1 MNDNG
6 KEAAAK
12 KALRYVKN
20 GMAVGLG
27 TGSTSAIFIR
37 LLGEKN
43 KKKSLELKC
52 IATSLKSEQLAKELE
67 LPLVGFEQ
75 MTQIDVAVDGADVI
89 FGKLLIKGLGGGAIA
104 REKAVDYRA
113 KKFIVIADKSKVKD
127 EFKGTVPV
135 EAIPFCSEAVKRELL
150 FMGAER
156 AEFRLGEGGS
166 KFITDN
172 GNHMIDAYFPAI
184 KNAKKLERELNNIP
198 GVLENGIFTRNCKVI
213 LGGV

>member
-1 MNDNG
+1 MNDTD
-6 KEAAAK
+6 KEAAAR
-12 KALRYVKN
+12 KALRYVKS
-20 GMAVGLG
+20 GMTVGLG
-27 TGSTSAIFIR
+27 TGSTSAFFIR

-43 KKKSLELKC
+43 KRKNLGLKC
-52 IATSLKSEQLAKELE
+52 IATSVTSERLATELG
-67 LPLVGFEQ
+67 LSLVSFEQ
-75 MTQIDVAVDGADVI
+75 INQIDVAVDGADVI

-127 EFKGTVPV
+127 KFAGTVPV
-135 EAIPFCSEAVKRELL
+135 EAIPFCSEAVRRELL

-156 AEFRLGEGGS
+156 AEFRMQEGG

-172 GNHMIDAYFPAI
+172 KNHMVDAYFPEI
-184 KNAKKLERELNNIP
+184 KNAKRLERELNNIP

>member
-1 MNDNG
+1 MNDIE

-12 KALRYVKN
+12 KALRYVKS
-20 GMAVGLG
+20 GMTVGLG

-43 KKKSLELKC
+43 KNKTLELNC
-52 IATSLKSEQLAKELE
+52 IATSLKSEQLATGLG

-75 MTQIDVAVDGADVI
+75 IAQIDVAVDGADVI

-127 EFKGTVPV
+127 KFAGTVPV

-150 FMGAER
+150 LMGAEK
-156 AEFRLGEGGS
+156 AEFRMQEGG

-172 GNHMIDAYFPAI
+172 GNHMIDAHFPEI
-184 KNAKKLERELNNIP
+184 RNAKKLERELNGIP
-198 GVLENGIFTRNCKVI
+198 GVLENGIFTKNCKVI